1 MTMKNVKNVYPPKFP
16 EKKFGRVHY
25 RQVDHEVK
33 NIFEIG
39 GVTILP
45 SSEAWQKFA
54 WTKKFFGEKPKEG
67 YFIWVKNQLDFPLT
81 ACITI
86 ASPKISQDLRNLLV
100 IEKNIKARANVI
112 CDAKE
117 KFLCGKHLAR
127 GKLILKEGV
136 FLEYNHIHKW
146 GEKDNVQPDY
156 EFTLEKGARLIY
168 NYRNL
173 FPPENLEFKTTIHS
187 GENTSSNLNL
197 IIMGGR
203 AAKASRVAGAPVL
216 GRVASKTKVK
226 DTVFLEG
233 KNSQTVVR
241 LRLVG
246 RKKSQIEAISQ
257 IFATSAGKGH
267 LDCQGL
273 LVDKTAKI
281 SLIPQLVCQNKKA
294 QITHEASIGKIS
306 EEELTYLRMRGL
318 TEKEAIDLI
327 VSGFL
332 KKV

>member
-1 MTMKNVKNVYPPKFP
+1 MVMKSVKNVNFW
-16 EKKFGRVHY
+16 
-25 RQVDHEVK
+25 QIDHKVK
-33 NIFEIG
+33 NIFG
-39 GVTILP
+39 VKGVTILP
-45 SSEAWQKFA
+45 SPEAWQKFV
-54 WTKKFFGEKPKEG
+54 WTRKFFGEKPKEG
-67 YFIWVKNQLDFPLT
+67 YFIWVKREINFPLT
-81 ACITI
+81 TCITI
-86 ASPKISQDLRNLLV
+86 SSPKISQDLKNLLV
-100 IEKNIKARANVI
+100 IEKNIKAKANVI
-112 CDAKE
+112 CNAKE

-146 GEKDNVQPDY
+146 GEKDNVSPDY

-187 GENTSSNLNL
+187 GENTSSNLNF
-197 IIMGGR
+197 IIN
-203 AAKASRVAGAPVL
+203 SL
-216 GRVASKTKVK
+216 NSKTKVK

-246 RKKSQIEAISQ
+246 RKKGQIEAISQ
-257 IFATSAGKGH
+257 IFATSPGKGH
-267 LDCQGL
+267 LDCQAL

-281 SLIPQLVCQNKKA
+281 SLIPQLVCQNKEA

-306 EEELTYLRMRGL
+306 EEELTYLKMRGL

-332 KKV
+332 KL

>member
-25 RQVDHEVK
+25 WQIDHEVK

-54 WTKKFFGEKPKEG
+54 WTRKFFEEKPKEG
-67 YFIWVKNQLDFPLT
+67 YFIWVKRKIDFPL
-81 ACITI
+81 AICITI

-112 CDAKE
+112 CNAKE

-187 GENTSSNLNL
+187 GENTSSNLNF
-197 IIMGGR
+197 IIN
-203 AAKASRVAGAPVL
+203 SL
-216 GRVASKTKVK
+216 NSKTKVK

-257 IFATSAGKGH
+257 IFAFSPGKGH

-332 KKV
+332 KA

>member
-1 MTMKNVKNVYPPKFP
+1 MKSAKNANFW
-16 EKKFGRVHY
+16 
-25 RQVDHEVK
+25 QIDHKVK
-33 NIFEIG
+33 NIF
-39 GVTILP
+39 GVKGVIILP
-45 SSEAWQKFA
+45 SPEAWQKFA
-54 WTKKFFGEKPKEG
+54 WTRKFFGEKPKEG
-67 YFIWVKNQLDFPLT
+67 YFVWVQKEVGFPLT
-81 ACITI
+81 TCITI
-86 ASPKISQDLRNLLV
+86 ASPKIYQHLSNLLV
-100 IEKNIKARANVI
+100 IEKGIRVKANVF
-112 CDAKE
+112 CNAE
-117 KFLCGKHLAR
+117 KNNLCGKHLAK

-146 GEKDNVQPDY
+146 GEKDFVSPDY
-156 EFTLEKGARLIY
+156 EFALEKNSRLIY
-168 NYRNL
+168 NYQNL

-187 GENTSSNLNL
+187 GKNTSSNLNFVINSL
-197 IIMGGR
+197 N
-203 AAKASRVAGAPVL
+203 
-216 GRVASKTKVK
+216 SKTKIK

-257 IFATSAGKGH
+257 IFAEAPGKGH

-281 SLIPQLVCQNKKA
+281 SLIPQLVCHNKEA

-306 EEELTYLRMRGL
+306 EEELTYLKMRGL
-318 TEKEAIDLI
+318 SEKEAIDLI

>member
-1 MTMKNVKNVYPPKFP
+1 MKSVKNANFW
-16 EKKFGRVHY
+16 
-25 RQVDHEVK
+25 QIDHKVK
-33 NIFEIG
+33 NIFG
-39 GVTILP
+39 VKGVTILP
-45 SSEAWQKFA
+45 SPEAWQKFV
-54 WTKKFFGEKPKEG
+54 WTRKFFGEKPKEG
-67 YFIWVKNQLDFPLT
+67 YFIWVKREINFPLT
-81 ACITI
+81 TCITI
-86 ASPKISQDLRNLLV
+86 SSPKISQDLKNLLV
-100 IEKNIKARANVI
+100 IEKNIKAKANVI
-112 CDAKE
+112 CNAKE

-146 GEKDNVQPDY
+146 GEKDNVSPDY

-187 GENTSSNLNL
+187 GENTSSNLNF
-197 IIMGGR
+197 IIN
-203 AAKASRVAGAPVL
+203 SL
-216 GRVASKTKVK
+216 NSKTKVK

-246 RKKSQIEAISQ
+246 RKKGQIEAISQ
-257 IFATSAGKGH
+257 IFATSPGKGH
-267 LDCQGL
+267 LDCQAL

-281 SLIPQLVCQNKKA
+281 SLIPQLVCQNKEA

-318 TEKEAIDLI
+318 SEKEAIDLI

-332 KKV
+332 KL

>member
-1 MTMKNVKNVYPPKFP
+1 MKSVKNVNFW
-16 EKKFGRVHY
+16 
-25 RQVDHEVK
+25 QIDHKVK
-33 NIFEIG
+33 NIFG
-39 GVTILP
+39 VKGVTILP
-45 SSEAWQKFA
+45 SPEAWQKFV
-54 WTKKFFGEKPKEG
+54 WTRKFFGEKPKEG
-67 YFIWVKNQLDFPLT
+67 YFIWVKREINFPLT
-81 ACITI
+81 TCITI
-86 ASPKISQDLRNLLV
+86 SSPKISQDLKNLLV
-100 IEKNIKARANVI
+100 IEKNIKAKANVI
-112 CDAKE
+112 CNAKE

-146 GEKDNVQPDY
+146 GEKDNVSPDY

-187 GENTSSNLNL
+187 GENTSSNLNF
-197 IIMGGR
+197 IIN
-203 AAKASRVAGAPVL
+203 SL
-216 GRVASKTKVK
+216 NSKTKVK

-246 RKKSQIEAISQ
+246 RKKGQIEAISQ
-257 IFATSAGKGH
+257 IFATSPGKGH
-267 LDCQGL
+267 LDCQAL

-281 SLIPQLVCQNKKA
+281 SLIPQLVCQNKEA

-306 EEELTYLRMRGL
+306 EEELTYLKMRGL

-332 KKV
+332 KL

>member
-1 MTMKNVKNVYPPKFP
+1 MVMKSVKNANFW
-16 EKKFGRVHY
+16 
-25 RQVDHEVK
+25 QIDHKVK
-33 NIFEIG
+33 NIFEVK

-45 SSEAWQKFA
+45 SPEAWQKFA
-54 WTKKFFGEKPKEG
+54 WTRKFFGEKPKEG
-67 YFIWVKNQLDFPLT
+67 YFIWVKRKIDFPL
-81 ACITI
+81 AICITI

-100 IEKNIKARANVI
+100 IEKNIKAKANVI
-112 CDAKE
+112 CNAKE

-146 GEKDNVQPDY
+146 GEKDFVSPDY

-187 GENTSSNLNL
+187 GENTSSNLNF
-197 IIMGGR
+197 IIN
-203 AAKASRVAGAPVL
+203 SL
-216 GRVASKTKVK
+216 NSKTKVK

-246 RKKSQIEAISQ
+246 RKKGQIEAISQ
-257 IFATSAGKGH
+257 IFAEAPGKGH

-281 SLIPQLVCQNKKA
+281 SLIPQLVCQNKEA

-332 KKV
+332 KA

>member
-1 MTMKNVKNVYPPKFP
+1 MVMKSVKNANFW
-16 EKKFGRVHY
+16 
-25 RQVDHEVK
+25 QIDHKVK
-33 NIFEIG
+33 NIFG
-39 GVTILP
+39 VKGVTILP
-45 SSEAWQKFA
+45 SPEAWQKFV
-54 WTKKFFGEKPKEG
+54 WTRKFFGEKPKEG
-67 YFIWVKNQLDFPLT
+67 YFIWVKRKIDFPLAT
-81 ACITI
+81 CITI

-100 IEKNIKARANVI
+100 IEKNIKAKANVI
-112 CDAKE
+112 CNAKE

-146 GEKDNVQPDY
+146 GEKDNVSPDY

-187 GENTSSNLNL
+187 GENTSSNLNF
-197 IIMGGR
+197 IIN
-203 AAKASRVAGAPVL
+203 SL
-216 GRVASKTKVK
+216 NSKTKVK

-257 IFATSAGKGH
+257 IFAEAPGKGH

-281 SLIPQLVCQNKKA
+281 SLIPQLVCQNKEA

-306 EEELTYLRMRGL
+306 EEELTYLKMRGL

-332 KKV
+332 KL

>member
-1 MTMKNVKNVYPPKFP
+1 MVMKSVKNANFW
-16 EKKFGRVHY
+16 
-25 RQVDHEVK
+25 QIDHKVK
-33 NIFEIG
+33 NIFEVK

-45 SSEAWQKFA
+45 SPEAWQKFT
-54 WTKKFFGEKPKEG
+54 WTRKFFGEKPKEG
-67 YFIWVKNQLDFPLT
+67 YFIWVKRKIDFPLAT
-81 ACITI
+81 CITI

-100 IEKNIKARANVI
+100 IKKNIKAKANVI
-112 CDAKE
+112 CNAKE

-146 GEKDNVQPDY
+146 GEKDFVSPDY

-187 GENTSSNLNL
+187 RENTSSNLNF
-197 IIMGGR
+197 IIN
-203 AAKASRVAGAPVL
+203 SL
-216 GRVASKTKVK
+216 NSKTKVK

-257 IFATSAGKGH
+257 IFAEAPGKGH

-281 SLIPQLVCQNKKA
+281 SLIPQLVCQNKEA

-318 TEKEAIDLI
+318 SEKEAIDLI

-332 KKV
+332 KL

>member
-1 MTMKNVKNVYPPKFP
+1 MKSVKNANFW
-16 EKKFGRVHY
+16 
-25 RQVDHEVK
+25 QIDHKVK
-33 NIFEIG
+33 NIFEVK

-45 SSEAWQKFA
+45 SPEAWQKFV
-54 WTKKFFGEKPKEG
+54 WTRKFFGEKPKEG
-67 YFIWVKNQLDFPLT
+67 YFIWVKREINFPLT
-81 ACITI
+81 TCITI
-86 ASPKISQDLRNLLV
+86 SSPKISQDLKNLLV
-100 IEKNIKARANVI
+100 IEKNIKAKANVI
-112 CDAKE
+112 CNAKE

-146 GEKDNVQPDY
+146 GEKDNVSPDY

-187 GENTSSNLNL
+187 GENTSSNLNF
-197 IIMGGR
+197 IIN
-203 AAKASRVAGAPVL
+203 SL
-216 GRVASKTKVK
+216 NSKTKVK

-246 RKKSQIEAISQ
+246 RKKGQIEAISQ
-257 IFATSAGKGH
+257 IFATSPGKGH
-267 LDCQGL
+267 LDCQAL

-281 SLIPQLVCQNKKA
+281 SLIPQLVCQNKEA

-306 EEELTYLRMRGL
+306 EEELTYLKMRGL

-332 KKV
+332 NV

>member
-1 MTMKNVKNVYPPKFP
+1 MVMKSVKNANFW
-16 EKKFGRVHY
+16 
-25 RQVDHEVK
+25 QIDHKVK
-33 NIFEIG
+33 NIFEVK

-45 SSEAWQKFA
+45 SPEAWQKFA
-54 WTKKFFGEKPKEG
+54 WTRKFFGEKPKEG
-67 YFIWVKNQLDFPLT
+67 YFIWVKKEVDFPLT
-81 ACITI
+81 TCITI
-86 ASPKISQDLRNLLV
+86 SSPKISQDLRNLLV
-100 IEKNIKARANVI
+100 IEKNIRAKANVI
-112 CDAKE
+112 CNAKE

-146 GEKDNVQPDY
+146 GEKDNVSPDY

-187 GENTSSNLNL
+187 GENTSSNLNF
-197 IIMGGR
+197 IIN
-203 AAKASRVAGAPVL
+203 SL
-216 GRVASKTKVK
+216 NSKIKVR

-246 RKKSQIEAISQ
+246 RKKGQIEAISQ
-257 IFATSAGKGH
+257 IFATSPGKGH

-281 SLIPQLVCQNKKA
+281 SLIPQLVCQNKEA

-318 TEKEAIDLI
+318 SEKEAIDLI

-332 KKV
+332 KCR

>member
-1 MTMKNVKNVYPPKFP
+1 MKSVKNANFW
-16 EKKFGRVHY
+16 
-25 RQVDHEVK
+25 QIDHKVK
-33 NIFEIG
+33 NIFEVK

-45 SSEAWQKFA
+45 SPEAWHKFA
-54 WTKKFFGEKPKEG
+54 WTRKFFGEKPKEG
-67 YFIWVKNQLDFPLT
+67 YFIWVKRKINFPLT
-81 ACITI
+81 TCITI
-86 ASPKISQDLRNLLV
+86 SSPKISQDLRNLLV
-100 IEKNIKARANVI
+100 IEKNIKAKANVI
-112 CDAKE
+112 CNAKE

-146 GEKDNVQPDY
+146 GEKDNVSPDY

-187 GENTSSNLNL
+187 GENTSSNLNF
-197 IIMGGR
+197 IIN
-203 AAKASRVAGAPVL
+203 SL
-216 GRVASKTKVK
+216 NSKTKVK

-246 RKKSQIEAISQ
+246 RKKGQIEAISQ
-257 IFATSAGKGH
+257 IFAISPGKGH

-281 SLIPQLVCQNKKA
+281 SLIPQLVCQNKEA

-332 KKV
+332 KL

>member
-1 MTMKNVKNVYPPKFP
+1 MKNVKNVYPPKFP

-25 RQVDHEVK
+25 WQIDHEVK

-54 WTKKFFGEKPKEG
+54 WTRKFFGEKPKEG
-67 YFIWVKNQLDFPLT
+67 YFIWVKRKIDFPLT
-81 ACITI
+81 TCITI

-100 IEKNIKARANVI
+100 IEKNIKVRANVI
-112 CDAKE
+112 CNAKE

-146 GEKDNVQPDY
+146 GEKDNVQADY

-187 GENTSSNLNL
+187 GENTSSNLNF
-197 IIMGGR
+197 IIN
-203 AAKASRVAGAPVL
+203 SL
-216 GRVASKTKVK
+216 NSKTKVK

-257 IFATSAGKGH
+257 IFATSSGKGH

-294 QITHEASIGKIS
+294 QITHEASIGKVS

-332 KKV
+332 KV

>member
-1 MTMKNVKNVYPPKFP
+1 MVMKSVKNANFW
-16 EKKFGRVHY
+16 
-25 RQVDHEVK
+25 QIDHKVK
-33 NIFEIG
+33 NIFEVK

-45 SSEAWQKFA
+45 SPEAWQKFT
-54 WTKKFFGEKPKEG
+54 WTRKFFGEKPKEG
-67 YFIWVKNQLDFPLT
+67 YFIWVKRKIDFPLAT
-81 ACITI
+81 CITI

-100 IEKNIKARANVI
+100 IEKNIKAKANVI
-112 CDAKE
+112 CNAKE

-146 GEKDNVQPDY
+146 GEKDFVSPDY

-187 GENTSSNLNL
+187 RENTSSNLNF
-197 IIMGGR
+197 IIN
-203 AAKASRVAGAPVL
+203 SL
-216 GRVASKTKVK
+216 NSKTKVK

-257 IFATSAGKGH
+257 IFAEAPGKGH

-281 SLIPQLVCQNKKA
+281 SLIPQLVCQNKEA

-318 TEKEAIDLI
+318 SEKEAIDLI

-332 KKV
+332 KL